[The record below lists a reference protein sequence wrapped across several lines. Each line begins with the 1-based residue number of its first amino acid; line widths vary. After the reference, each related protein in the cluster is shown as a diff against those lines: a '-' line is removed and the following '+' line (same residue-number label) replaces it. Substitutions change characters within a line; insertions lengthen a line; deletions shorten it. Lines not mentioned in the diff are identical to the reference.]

1 MALLGNW
8 YLHGVRVSGGLSLVS
23 QPAKM
28 KDKPGWGRAGP
39 WSAAALNPLPTPPN
53 SVEAPSLSGADWDCS
68 GCGSSGGRRCK
79 YYRRLEKAQRRY
91 LRQEGAQSLDP
102 RPHTD
107 PSCYLVTT
115 ILWAVRSCPGF
126 CPWRKVWISAGMER
140 RAGNPMGMC
149 ENVWKGF
156 LAWLDECKLS
166 IKKANPDIYL
176 AE

>member
-79 YYRRLEKAQRRY
+79 YYRQLEKAQRRY
-91 LRQEGAQSLDP
+91 LRQEGAQTVLGPTATHGPLLLPGDHHPMGRSVMPWVLPLEESLDL
-102 RPHTD
+102 RRHGEKGRK
-107 PSCYLVTT
+107 SYGN
-115 ILWAVRSCPGF
+115 VRECLERVSGL
-126 CPWRKVWISAGMER
+126 AG
-140 RAGNPMGMC
+140 
-149 ENVWKGF
+149 
-156 LAWLDECKLS
+156 
-166 IKKANPDIYL
+166 
-176 AE
+176 